1 MGIVKGLKKIS
12 QHLDAEEAKFANRN
26 SDGEDRPKIK
36 WFGLKDKEAVK
47 VIFLQE
53 MDEDSENYSEKNGLG
68 FLAVEHAPSDLFPRR
83 ATCTIE
89 EEGACFGCEKHRE
102 DYKAGWKQKT
112 KLYIN
117 VLVDDGVN
125 EPYVAVLSQG
135 NGPKSVTPHVIEQAT
150 EIGTITD
157 KWFKIKRNGS
167 GQTDTAYLLTPL
179 GAHDKNVEDYEV
191 FDLDYAVRNVP
202 YAQQEAHFFGG
213 QNAGNATAEKEPV
226 AAAAGK
232 SATTDDDEW

>member
-12 QHLDAEEAKFANRN
+12 AHLDAEEAKFANRS
-26 SDGEDRPKIK
+26 SDGEERQKIK
-36 WFGLKDKEAVK
+36 WFKLNDKEAVK

-68 FLAVEHAPSDLFPRR
+68 FLAVEHAPNDLFPRK
-83 ATCTIE
+83 AICTID
-89 EEGACFGCEKHRE
+89 EEGACLGCEKHRE

-117 VLVDDGVN
+117 VLVDPGTGE
-125 EPYVAVLSQG
+125 EPFVAVLSQG

-167 GQTDTAYLLTPL
+167 GQTDTSYLLTPL
-179 GAHDKNVEDYEV
+179 GAHGKNVEDYEV
-191 FDLDYAVRNVP
+191 FDLDQAVRNVP
-202 YAQQEAHFFGG
+202 YAMQEAHFFGG
-213 QNAGNATAEKEPV
+213 NANANAEPANATASAGNAK
-226 AAAAGK
+226 
-232 SATTDDDEW
+232 ATTDSDEW